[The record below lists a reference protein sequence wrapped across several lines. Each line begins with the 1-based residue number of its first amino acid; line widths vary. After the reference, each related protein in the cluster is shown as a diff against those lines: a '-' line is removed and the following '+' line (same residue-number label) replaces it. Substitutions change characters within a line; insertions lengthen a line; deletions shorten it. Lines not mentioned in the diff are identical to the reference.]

1 MARIRIFRHYFY
13 LPYVALGLL
22 DAVFIFGSCYLAIY
36 FEYFQSPTYFREYA
50 IDIVSAPLLFTI
62 VNFTAI
68 TALGVYPAKL
78 TEGMTGMMLR
88 TIISILAAT
97 IFTGIIV
104 YLFSPIFWPLE
115 KGVLELAALMA
126 IFVLGMWRLVFFF
139 FVREQFFKRQVL
151 VLGAGKRAANLIKEL
166 AEPSSRQGVTLIGFV
181 AADDSPIEIGDEN
194 IILNPTSLSGYCKS
208 NPVDEIVIALD
219 DRRKKLPLEELLEC
233 KMFGVNII
241 DAPSFIERE
250 VRKVALDLIQ
260 PSWMIYSDGFGG
272 VSATQFVK
280 RIFDIM
286 ASLSLLLVS
295 WPVMLLTALAIK
307 IEDGLRAPVF
317 YLQERVGLNGEP
329 FNVIKFR
336 SMGTDAEKGGAVFA
350 KKDDVRVTK
359 VGAFIRKVRI
369 DELPQ
374 ILNVLKGDMAFVGP
388 RPERPVFVKELA
400 RNISYYNER
409 HRVKP
414 GITGWAQLCFAY
426 ADNEEDTKE
435 KLRYDLYYIKNQ
447 SLLLD
452 LIVLVQT
459 AEVILFKKGSR

>member
-1 MARIRIFRHYFY
+1 MARVRIFRHYFY
-13 LPYVALGLL
+13 MPYMVLGLL
-22 DAVFIFGSCYLAIY
+22 DAAFIFAACYLAIY
-36 FEYFQSPTYFREYA
+36 FEFFQMTDYFNAYA
-50 IDIVSAPLLFTI
+50 LEVVSAPILFTV

-68 TALGVYPAKL
+68 AALGVYPAKL

-97 IFTGIIV
+97 LFIGFIV
-104 YLFSPIFWPLE
+104 YVFSPVFWALE
-115 KGVLELAALMA
+115 RGVLELASLLS
-126 IFVLGMWRLVFFF
+126 IFILGLWRLIFFF
-139 FVREQFFKRQVL
+139 FVREQYFKRQVL
-151 VLGAGKRAANLIKEL
+151 VLGAGRRAADLIREL
-166 AEPSSRQGVTLIGFV
+166 AEPSSRQGVSLIGFV
-181 AADDSPIEIGDEN
+181 TSNGDEVHIGEEN
-194 IILNPTSLSGYCKS
+194 HIFTPASLSEYCKTH
-208 NPVDEIVIALD
+208 PVDEIVIALD

-233 KMFGVNII
+233 KMFGVNVI
-241 DAPSFIERE
+241 DAASFIERE

-280 RIFDIM
+280 RIFDIA
-286 ASLSLLLVS
+286 ASLVLLLVS
-295 WPVMLLTALAIK
+295 WPIMLLTALAIK
-307 IEDGLRAPVF
+307 IEDGIRAPVF
-317 YLQERVGLNGEP
+317 YLQERVGLNGKP

-336 SMGTDAEKGGAVFA
+336 SMGTDAEKSGAVFA
-350 KKDDVRVTK
+350 QKNDVRVTK
-359 VGAFIRKVRI
+359 VGAFVRKVRI

-374 ILNVLKGDMAFVGP
+374 IVNVLKGDMAFVGP
-388 RPERPVFVKELA
+388 RPERPVFVKQLA
-400 RNISYYNER
+400 KNISYYNER